1 MRTASEMMNSFA
13 VLTTL
18 KLARIHPFCNKISVE
33 KENDGGK
40 REPPAANKRTFTI
53 VKSKEGTPW
62 FQLLPPFI
70 QCIQGDHLSPMY

>member
-18 KLARIHPFCNKISVE
+18 KLACIWSLSNKISVE

-40 REPPAANKRTFTI
+40 ESHQQQTEEH
-53 VKSKEGTPW
+53 S
-62 FQLLPPFI
+62 Q
-70 QCIQGDHLSPMY
+70 